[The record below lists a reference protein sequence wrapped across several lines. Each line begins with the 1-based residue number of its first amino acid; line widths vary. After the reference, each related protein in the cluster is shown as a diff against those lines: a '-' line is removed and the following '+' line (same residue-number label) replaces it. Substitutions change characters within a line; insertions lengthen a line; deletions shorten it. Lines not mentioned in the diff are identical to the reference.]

1 MYFKKDLFSKKWERI
16 FNMPGFGEIV
26 SQLILLLRITSGKTD
41 LSVEMKNSG
50 ILVFLSSQQILD

>member
-26 SQLILLLRITSGKTD
+26 SQLILLLRITSGKAD

-50 ILVFLSSQQILD
+50 ILVFLSSQ